1 MIRLCK
7 KYANPLGLDQHVL
20 TAEEFLNPFFSLKI
34 NFNFF
39 VCAARAMI
47 ALSTPDLNRALMKIT
62 DMAVLRYSA
71 RHLHARAALPFGLSG
86 TMLAKILIISSM
98 YSSAIVFLKG

>member
-1 MIRLCK
+1 
-7 KYANPLGLDQHVL
+7 
-20 TAEEFLNPFFSLKI
+20 
-34 NFNFF
+34 
-39 VCAARAMI
+39 
-47 ALSTPDLNRALMKIT
+47 MKIT

-71 RHLHARAALPFGLSG
+71 RHQHARAALPFGLSG

>member
-1 MIRLCK
+1 
-7 KYANPLGLDQHVL
+7 
-20 TAEEFLNPFFSLKI
+20 
-34 NFNFF
+34 
-39 VCAARAMI
+39 
-47 ALSTPDLNRALMKIT
+47 MKIT

-98 YSSAIVFLKG
+98 YSSGIVFLKG